1 MKKHITRTFCTIV
14 AVIAMVAMM
23 QSCATKEK
31 ALSQLRDL
39 SSEIQYNGV
48 NYTVGEWQN
57 VAEKYWKLN
66 KKVAKYK
73 LTAEESRE
81 VGELNGKCLG
91 YFVSGVGANV
101 LGRVGNA
108 AKGINGLLEG
118 LKESLQMK

>member
-1 MKKHITRTFCTIV
+1 MRQHFTKTFCTILGV
-14 AVIAMVAMM
+14 MAMVVMM

-31 ALSQLRDL
+31 ALSQLREL

-48 NYTVGEWQN
+48 DYTVNDWQN

-108 AKGINGLLEG
+108 AKGISGLLEG

>member
-48 NYTVGEWQN
+48 NYTVNDWQN